1 MALCFHY
8 RKGNIMQR
16 KLFLGLL
23 MISVVLCCLLP
34 VSAQETETLEAVIIT
49 DDLGREVEI
58 PRPLTSV
65 ITLAPSL
72 TEMVYFLDGMDMLAG
87 CDMYSDYPEE
97 TADLDKF
104 TNWDSSIIYEALV
117 AADPDLVLAAEI
129 NSMDQI
135 KDLEDLGLTVFYIKN
150 PTTFEELSESILV
163 AGEVL
168 GKDKE
173 AEALAAEI
181 EDRIAELDAIM
192 AKNTETPLVF
202 YELDATDPTKPWTA
216 GAGTFI
222 SMIIEKAGGKNLGDD
237 ADGEW
242 IQVGLETL
250 IDADPEIILL
260 GDYKYGNTPETVAA
274 RTGWDGLTAVSEGQ
288 MYGFDDNLVSRPG
301 PRLVEGLE
309 TIAQILHPELF

>member
-1 MALCFHY
+1 M
-8 RKGNIMQR
+8 RN
-16 KLFLGLL
+16 KLFLGLIL
-23 MISVVLCCLLP
+23 LSVVLGCLLP
-34 VSAQETETLEAVIIT
+34 VSAQETETLEAVIVT

-65 ITLAPSL
+65 VTLAPSL

-117 AADPDLVLAAEI
+117 AADPDLVLTAEI

-135 KDLEDLGLTVFYIKN
+135 KDLEDLGMTVFYFKN
-150 PTTFEELSESILV
+150 PTTFEELYESVLL

-168 GKDKE
+168 GKEDE
-173 AEALAAEI
+173 AEALAAEM
-181 EDRIAELDAIM
+181 EERVAAVDEIM

-222 SMIIEKAGGKNLGDD
+222 SMIIEKAGGKNMGDD
-237 ADGEW
+237 VEGAW
-242 IQVGLETL
+242 IQAGLETL
-250 IDADPEIILL
+250 IAADPEIILL
-260 GDYKYGNTPETVAA
+260 GDYKYGNTPEAVAA
-274 RTGWDGLTAVSEGQ
+274 RTGWDGLTAVAEGQ

>member
-1 MALCFHY
+1 MM
-8 RKGNIMQR
+8 RG
-16 KLFLGLL
+16 KLFFCLILL
-23 MISVVLCCLLP
+23 TAVLSCLLP
-34 VSAQETETLEAVIIT
+34 VSAQETETLESVIIT

-65 ITLAPSL
+65 VTLAPSL
-72 TEMVYFLDGMDMLAG
+72 TETVYFLDGMDILIG

-97 TADLDKF
+97 TAELDKF

-150 PTTFEELSESILV
+150 PATFEELTESILV
-163 AGEVL
+163 TGEVL

-173 AEALAAEI
+173 AEALAADI
-181 EDRIAELDAIM
+181 EDRVAELDAVM
-192 AKNTETPLVF
+192 AENTDTPLVF

-216 GAGTFI
+216 GKGTFI

-237 ADGEW
+237 VEGSW

-260 GDYKYGNTPETVAA
+260 GDYKYGSTPEAVAA
-274 RTGWDGLTAVSEGQ
+274 RTGWDGLTAVAEGQ

>member
-1 MALCFHY
+1 MFKMKFFLPALIFA
-8 RKGNIMQR
+8 
-16 KLFLGLL
+16 LF
-23 MISVVLCCLLP
+23 IVLLP
-34 VSAQETETLEAVIIT
+34 VSAQETETIELVTMT

-58 PRPLTSV
+58 PHPLTSV

-97 TADLDKF
+97 TAELEKF

-117 AADPDLVLAAEI
+117 AAAPDLVLAAEI

-173 AEALAAEI
+173 AEALAADI
-181 EDRIAELDAIM
+181 EDRVAELDAVM

-237 ADGEW
+237 VEGSW

-260 GDYKYGNTPETVAA
+260 GDYKYGSTPEAVAA
-274 RTGWDGLTAVSEGQ
+274 RTGWDSLTAVAEGQ

>member
-1 MALCFHY
+1 M
-8 RKGNIMQR
+8 RRI
-16 KLFLGLL
+16 LFLGL
-23 MISVVLCCLLP
+23 IVLSAVLSCLLP
-34 VSAQETETLEAVIIT
+34 VSAQENETLEAVIVT

-58 PRPLTSV
+58 VRPLTSV
-65 ITLAPSL
+65 VTLAPSL
-72 TEMVYFLDGMDMLAG
+72 TEMVYFLDGMDILTG

-97 TADLDKF
+97 TAELDKF

-150 PTTFEELSESILV
+150 PTTFEELYESVLL

-168 GKDKE
+168 DKEDE
-173 AEALAAEI
+173 AEALITEMAERVAA
-181 EDRIAELDAIM
+181 LDEVM

-237 ADGEW
+237 AEGEW
-242 IQVGLETL
+242 IQIGLETL

-260 GDYKYGNTPETVAA
+260 GDYKYGSTPEAVAA
-274 RTGWDGLTAVSEGQ
+274 RTGWDGLTAVAEGQ

>member
-1 MALCFHY
+1 MF
-8 RKGNIMQR
+8 K
-16 KLFLGLL
+16 KVLFLCLL
-23 MISVVLCCLLP
+23 MFAAFLVLLP
-34 VSAQETETLEAVIIT
+34 VSAQETETVELVTMT

-65 ITLAPSL
+65 VTLAPSL
-72 TEMVYFLDGMDMLAG
+72 TEMVYFLDAMDILTG

-150 PTTFEELSESILV
+150 PETFEELSESILV
-163 AGEVL
+163 VGEVL

-173 AEALAAEI
+173 AEALAADI
-181 EDRIAELDAIM
+181 DDRVAELDAVM
-192 AKNTETPLVF
+192 AENTETPLVF

-216 GAGTFI
+216 GKGTFI
-222 SMIIEKAGGKNLGDD
+222 STIIKKAGGKNLGDD
-237 ADGEW
+237 VEGAW

-260 GDYKYGNTPETVAA
+260 GDYKYGNSPEAVAA
-274 RTGWDGLTAVSEGQ
+274 RTGWDGLTAVAEGQ

-301 PRLVEGLE
+301 PRLIEGLE

>member
-1 MALCFHY
+1 MV
-8 RKGNIMQR
+8 
-16 KLFLGLL
+16 
-23 MISVVLCCLLP
+23 SVVLCCLLP

-181 EDRIAELDAIM
+181 EDRVAELDAIM
-192 AKNTETPLVF
+192 AENTETPLVF

-222 SMIIEKAGGKNLGDD
+222 SMIIEKAGGRNLGDD
-237 ADGEW
+237 VEGEW

-250 IDADPEIILL
+250 IDADPDIILL
-260 GDYKYGNTPETVAA
+260 GDYKYGNSPEAVAA
-274 RTGWDGLTAVSEGQ
+274 RTGWDSLTAVAEGQ

>member
-1 MALCFHY
+1 M
-8 RKGNIMQR
+8 RN
-16 KLFLGLL
+16 KLFLGLIL
-23 MISVVLCCLLP
+23 LSVVLGCLLP
-34 VSAQETETLEAVIIT
+34 VSAQETETLEAVIVT

-65 ITLAPSL
+65 VTLAPSL

-117 AADPDLVLAAEI
+117 AADPDLVLTAEI

-135 KDLEDLGLTVFYIKN
+135 KDLEDLGMTVFYFKN
-150 PTTFEELSESILV
+150 PTTFEELYESVLL

-168 GKDKE
+168 GKEDE
-173 AEALAAEI
+173 AEALAAEM
-181 EDRIAELDAIM
+181 EERVAAVDEIM
-192 AKNTETPLVF
+192 AKNTKTPLVF
-202 YELDATDPTKPWTA
+202 YELDSTDPTKPWTA

-237 ADGEW
+237 VEGAW

-260 GDYKYGNTPETVAA
+260 GDYKYGNTPEAVAA
-274 RTGWDGLTAVSEGQ
+274 RTGWDGLTAVAEGQ

>member
-1 MALCFHY
+1 M
-8 RKGNIMQR
+8 RM

-23 MISVVLCCLLP
+23 MVSVILCCLLP

-150 PTTFEELSESILV
+150 PTTFGELSESILV

-181 EDRIAELDAIM
+181 EDRVAELDAIM
-192 AKNTETPLVF
+192 AENTETPLVF

-237 ADGEW
+237 VEGEW

-250 IDADPEIILL
+250 IDADPDIILL
-260 GDYKYGNTPETVAA
+260 GDYKYGNSPEAVAA
-274 RTGWDGLTAVSEGQ
+274 RTGWDGLTAVTEGQ

>member
-1 MALCFHY
+1 MFKMKFFLPALIFA
-8 RKGNIMQR
+8 
-16 KLFLGLL
+16 LF
-23 MISVVLCCLLP
+23 IVLLP
-34 VSAQETETLEAVIIT
+34 VSAQETETIELVTMT

-58 PRPLTSV
+58 PHPLTSV

-97 TADLDKF
+97 TAELEKF

-117 AADPDLVLAAEI
+117 AAAPDLVLAAEI

-173 AEALAAEI
+173 AEALAADI
-181 EDRIAELDAIM
+181 EDRVAELDAVM

-237 ADGEW
+237 VEGSW

-260 GDYKYGNTPETVAA
+260 GDYKYGSTPEAVAA
-274 RTGWDGLTAVSEGQ
+274 RTGWDNLTAVAEGQ